1 MKVGD
6 LMKTSVMTVDRGA
19 RLKNV
24 ARILTAF
31 GISGLPVVDE
41 GGAVVAVSK
50 TDALMSRGD
59 GRDVSVPF
67 L

>member
-6 LMKTSVMTVDRGA
+6 LMKTSV
-19 RLKNV
+19 
-24 ARILTAF
+24 I
-31 GISGLPVVDE
+31 PVDE
-41 GGAVVAVSK
+41 GGGAVVAVSK
-50 TDALMSRGD
+50 TDARMLRGN